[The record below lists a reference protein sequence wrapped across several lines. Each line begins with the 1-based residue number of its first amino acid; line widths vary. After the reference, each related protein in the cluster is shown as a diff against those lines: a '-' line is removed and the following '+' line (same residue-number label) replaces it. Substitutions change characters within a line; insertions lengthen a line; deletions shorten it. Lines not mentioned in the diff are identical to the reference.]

1 MRLLSPR
8 VLIPLAVVV
17 LAWGA
22 VHLLGSHNVSVTPAV
37 WPVAAPTPSPSAGA
51 AATSTA
57 VPSPAPAPSDAATI
71 PILPGAMRQLN
82 GSTRDTAM
90 GLYAVIQ
97 QLEEALR
104 TRLDALVKQLEPGR

>member
-8 VLIPLAVVV
+8 LLVLLAVVV
-17 LAWGA
+17 VAWGGI
-22 VHLLGSHNVSVTPAV
+22 HLLGSHNVSVTPAV
-37 WPVAAPTPSPSAGA
+37 WPVAEPSASPPPSAAATATAAPTPTPSGTA
-51 AATSTA
+51 A
-57 VPSPAPAPSDAATI
+57 I
-71 PILPGAMRQLN
+71 PVLPGAMRQLN

-104 TRLDALVKQLEPGR
+104 TRLDELVKQLEPGR

>member
-8 VLIPLAVVV
+8 LLVLLAVVV
-17 LAWGA
+17 VAWGGI
-22 VHLLGSHNVSVTPAV
+22 HLLGSHNVSVTPAV
-37 WPVAAPTPSPSAGA
+37 WPVVEPSASPPPSAAATATAAPTPTPSGTA
-51 AATSTA
+51 A
-57 VPSPAPAPSDAATI
+57 I
-71 PILPGAMRQLN
+71 PVLPGAMRQLN

-104 TRLDALVKQLEPGR
+104 TRLDELVKQLEPGR